1 MWHPLGSLFKRP
13 AAAGWSEVDIR
24 YLVQDYIQRE
34 LKTDDVWCESVKDG
48 RAILHVASPI
58 LVQQVRLLTFDI
70 QRAVQ
75 EKTGYELHN
84 IHIQR

>member
-13 AAAGWSEVDIR
+13 AQAGWSEVDIR
-24 YLVQDYIQRE
+24 YVVQDYIQRE
-34 LKTDDVWCESVKDG
+34 LKTDGVYCESVLNG
-48 RAILHVASPI
+48 RALLRVSAPS

-75 EKTGYELHN
+75 EKTGYELLD